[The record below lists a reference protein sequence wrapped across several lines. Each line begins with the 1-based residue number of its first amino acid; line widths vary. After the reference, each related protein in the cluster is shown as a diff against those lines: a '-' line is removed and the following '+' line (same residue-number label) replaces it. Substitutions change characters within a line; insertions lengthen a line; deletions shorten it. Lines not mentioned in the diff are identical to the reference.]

1 MCSNSI
7 CGQSSS
13 SSSSSSSSG
22 STGKI
27 AGIVLG
33 SVGGVGCA
41 LGALILV
48 RRRNR
53 RHQVQR
59 MRGFTPSMALNGHLN
74 DKSMGTFKKMNNAE
88 RHKSDYS
95 FTSEQAALESLSSMS
110 MSMSPIGRQSAVY
123 YKDNQLHSLSGTMS
137 PFEDGD
143 TTSYAS
149 SQPVM
154 MASVPLA
161 AYKNGPRSSK
171 FDFLQNA
178 FANRQPIQTSAK
190 AASPLASRPPPSI
203 ASSVRMSGM
212 SSVNGDNWEALI
224 SQPPSRSGFVDSE
237 RRGSNRM
244 STTTFGSGHH
254 HVGIG
259 DDESV
264 ADPIF
269 SPATSHASARVV
281 MPNQSPP
288 PSHNPFRTYTPSNV
302 PQDAWTKEDEDG
314 MRNYQYF

>member
-1 MCSNSI
+1 
-7 CGQSSS
+7 
-13 SSSSSSSSG
+13 
-22 STGKI
+22 
-27 AGIVLG
+27 
-33 SVGGVGCA
+33 
-41 LGALILV
+41 
-48 RRRNR
+48 
-53 RHQVQR
+53 

-74 DKSMGTFKKMNNAE
+74 DKNMGTFKRLNNAD
-88 RHKSDYS
+88 RHNSDYS

-123 YKDNQLHSLSGTMS
+123 YKDNQLHSLSGTIS
-137 PFEDGD
+137 PFDDGD
-143 TTSYAS
+143 TTSFSS

-154 MASVPLA
+154 MAAVPMA
-161 AYKNGPRSSK
+161 TVPMATYKNGVRSSK

-178 FANRQPIQTSAK
+178 FANRKMPNTK
-190 AASPLASRPPPSI
+190 PASSPMKRAWTPTQPPSV
-203 ASSVRMSGM
+203 ASSVRDSGL
-212 SSVNGDNWEALI
+212 SSVNGANWQALV

-264 ADPIF
+264 ADPNF
-269 SPATSHASARVV
+269 SPIASQTSANVVISNSQQQAS
-281 MPNQSPP
+281 
-288 PSHNPFRTYTPSNV
+288 SHNPFRNYTPSNI

-314 MRNYQYF
+314 MGNYQYF